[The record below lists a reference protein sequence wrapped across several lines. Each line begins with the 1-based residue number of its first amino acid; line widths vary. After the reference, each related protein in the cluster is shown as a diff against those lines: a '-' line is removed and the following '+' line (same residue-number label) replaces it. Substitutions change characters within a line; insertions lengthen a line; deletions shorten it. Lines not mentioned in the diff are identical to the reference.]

1 MRASLQLMET
11 VAVAA
16 EAERLPVTAA
26 DDVADVDVGGVDEE
40 VDVKEDATWDV
51 AAAVAKEQAAAAVGR
66 LT

>member
-1 MRASLQLMET
+1 MET

-26 DDVADVDVGGVDEE
+26 DDVADVDVGGGGEDGE
-40 VDVKEDATWDV
+40 VGVKEDATWDV
-51 AAAVAKEQAAAAVGR
+51 AAAVAKVQATVAVGR

>member
-1 MRASLQLMET
+1 MET

-16 EAERLPVTAA
+16 EVERLPVTAA
-26 DDVADVDVGGVDEE
+26 DDVADVDVGGGGGEDEE

-51 AAAVAKEQAAAAVGR
+51 AAAVAKVQATAAVGR